1 MHSSPV
7 FQAYINENTGAEYGL
22 IYVGGND
29 GMMHAFDAD
38 LGYERFAY
46 VPNLVFENLKD
57 LTDPVYSH
65 KYYVNNTPYVK
76 NAGGTALLVGGLG
89 KGGKGYYCLDV
100 SDPSSIVFESDV
112 AGMVQWE
119 FPNSSTVNADVE
131 DVGYSFSRAFIV
143 KSNYS
148 GHPWLVIFGN
158 GYNSP
163 NEKAVLFILDA
174 FTGDVV
180 KKIDTE
186 VGGGGV
192 CNGLSTPVVT
202 DVDSN
207 QTADYVYAG
216 DLMGNMWKFD
226 ISDPSP
232 TNWDV
237 AYRNSVSGNPE
248 PLFTAK
254 DDAGNVQPITS
265 KPDVMRPCTLELP
278 GYFVIFGTGKYLGFT
293 DFSTTGTQTLY
304 GISDYGDDDDNT
316 EYLGAFNRG
325 STPQLSNQPNTVTLQ
340 EQTEI
345 FYDNQYTYVDEFGA
359 TITVTLPTYVRVLS
373 DNAMTYAAM
382 ADPDGGG
389 ENPDLSDTVPNNAG
403 WYFDFP
409 ITKERMVRD
418 LLIRSGKV
426 IFISS
431 IPTSTACSAGGES
444 ILHDSNA
451 CTGGRLNTPQLDI
464 NNDGVIDE
472 SDLINI
478 GGEWLAPTG
487 MYYPTM
493 LYPPSI
499 VPAGEEEIKL
509 MSTSSGQIIDVRE
522 TAERAGMFY
531 WLQLDQ

>member
-1 MHSSPV
+1 VSRIGSGSSVSVNGEELDTGLVIYQALYNTDGWIGDVKAHRIDTTTGAVIRDSYIWSAEEELYSQNWDTGRLIATYDGNQGQRFRYNYLNSGQQSSLDSNATTAANMVNYLRGDDSNELKNGGGFRDRIFKYPDESTRSSKLGDIVHSSPV
-7 FQAYINENTGAEYGL
+7 FTKYIDGTTGAEYGL

-29 GMMHAFDAD
+29 GMLHAFDAD

-46 VPNLVFENLKD
+46 VPSLVFENLKL
-57 LTDPVYSH
+57 LTEPGYQH
-65 KYYVNNTPYVK
+65 KYYVNVTPYVK

-100 SDPSSIVFESDV
+100 SDPSSIVFETDV
-112 AGMVQWE
+112 ADMVQWE
-119 FPNSSTVNADVE
+119 FPKSSTSNTDVL
-131 DVGYSFSRAFIV
+131 DVGYSFSRAFIT
-143 KSNYS
+143 KTNYS
-148 GHPWLVIFGN
+148 GFPWVAIFGN
-158 GYNSP
+158 GYSSP

-180 KKIDTE
+180 KKIDTG
-186 VGGGGV
+186 VGGGGI
-192 CNGLSTPVVT
+192 CNGLSTPVLI

-207 QTADYVYAG
+207 QTADYIYAG

-278 GYFVIFGTGKYLGFT
+278 GYFVIFGTGKYLGYT

-340 EQTEI
+340 EQTI
-345 FYDNQYTYVDEFGA
+345 LTF
-359 TITVTLPTYVRVLS
+359 LS
-373 DNAMTYAAM
+373 QKN
-382 ADPDGGG
+382 
-389 ENPDLSDTVPNNAG
+389 G
-403 WYFDFP
+403 W
-409 ITKERMVRD
+409 
-418 LLIRSGKV
+418 
-426 IFISS
+426 
-431 IPTSTACSAGGES
+431 
-444 ILHDSNA
+444 
-451 CTGGRLNTPQLDI
+451 
-464 NNDGVIDE
+464 
-472 SDLINI
+472 
-478 GGEWLAPTG
+478 
-487 MYYPTM
+487 
-493 LYPPSI
+493 
-499 VPAGEEEIKL
+499 
-509 MSTSSGQIIDVRE
+509 
-522 TAERAGMFY
+522 
-531 WLQLDQ
+531 